1 MTTEEKAQA
10 FLEGRYAK
18 GESGQ
23 NVGPGG
29 GMPDGNGPDGE
40 KPDGVLGGNAPDGEK
55 PEGAP
60 GGEPSDSN
68 DQDELVTSGMGDEVG
83 TPDAGTTQSADSKTD
98 SSNYSSYEEML
109 ESYESDIESIEDGDK
124 YGNNIV
130 DLYNPINYIGAEDTE
145 SPTWTRIVMGAS
157 EGDMSLFASMNMQIA
172 WLNSG
177 TDAELEW
184 QWDGGH
190 VPSEIFGESL
200 ALYIDE
206 MYGKYVEGAAEVT
219 KAEAQ
224 TQTQNG
230 TATEATGTDISS
242 WASYEDGETNFTL
255 TDAASYRTKG
265 ASKATPGFDVIDYGQ
280 ETYEFGSTTQDAR
293 HFDRYVLKVL
303 QEEKE
308 TLEGLFNSN
317 ND

>member
-1 MTTEEKAQA
+1 MIGFLMDENEKMRKLVMELLDYSKLEYQKENHTE
-10 FLEGRYAK
+10 
-18 GESGQ
+18 
-23 NVGPGG
+23 
-29 GMPDGNGPDGE
+29 
-40 KPDGVLGGNAPDGEK
+40 
-55 PEGAP
+55 
-60 GGEPSDSN
+60 
-68 DQDELVTSGMGDEVG
+68 
-83 TPDAGTTQSADSKTD
+83 
-98 SSNYSSYEEML
+98 
-109 ESYESDIESIEDGDK
+109 
-124 YGNNIV
+124 
-130 DLYNPINYIGAEDTE
+130 
-145 SPTWTRIVMGAS
+145 
-157 EGDMSLFASMNMQIA
+157 
-172 WLNSG
+172 
-177 TDAELEW
+177 
-184 QWDGGH
+184 
-190 VPSEIFGESL
+190 
-200 ALYIDE
+200 DE